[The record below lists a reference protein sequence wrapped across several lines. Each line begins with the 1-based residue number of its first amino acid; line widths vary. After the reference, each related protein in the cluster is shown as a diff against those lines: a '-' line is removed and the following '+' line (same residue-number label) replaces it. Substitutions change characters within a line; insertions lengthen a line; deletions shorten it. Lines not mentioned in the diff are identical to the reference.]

1 MQECYEFYLKYGY
14 AVKAVVEEEEKRG
27 AITKQGGGGASMS
40 TEHTRAT

>member
-27 AITKQGGGGASMS
+27 AITKQGGGGGKHVDR
-40 TEHTRAT
+40 TY

>member
-27 AITKQGGGGASMS
+27 AITKQGGGASMS